1 MMKGKEKGRYYFA
14 MKQTP
19 LKQISVQLKR
29 LLCDARLCAL
39 NYFRKGKQAL
49 FEKTQGRSSL
59 ASELPFAS
67 DVNVTSNL
75 QTTFQRIKAAVQNA
89 FSQGKEHPVVVVIC
103 VCALVVSC
111 LAAGVSCAF
120 VDRTSANS
128 EMESQK
134 SVLVNDDPLISLKV
148 GDSAIAERLGGFS
161 VAQQGVLHF
170 SEEGGVVF
178 AQIGD
183 TAVQEA
189 VTDLFITISAIQG
202 ISSSEE
208 ALEAFS
214 LIEGMSEESDE
225 LLGDEL
231 AEAIRALESQGYEVG
246 CFFMNLDSGKG
257 VSYNLDTRIYGAS
270 SFKGIYAA
278 YLSEHLADGEVGLS
292 SSAISLMNASVRYSD
307 NTAFST
313 LRNSYDGAGFAGWI
327 ESCGVN
333 SDIVNDTHF
342 PRYSARESALLWFH
356 TYQYLQTGTEAANHL
371 RELFTQT
378 NVSFIREGVTNVL
391 SSDNEMSNDA
401 ASEERDESEE
411 SALNTDA
418 VVLNKAGWIA
428 STPRFS
434 GLCDAG
440 LIEYDGQT
448 YLISVMTSAPD
459 STSHR
464 DQVIEIA
471 EELFKAR

>member
-1 MMKGKEKGRYYFA
+1 MVKAKEKGRYYFA

-29 LLCDARLCAL
+29 LLRDVRLCVL
-39 NYFRKGKQAL
+39 NYFHKGKQAL
-49 FEKTQGRSSL
+49 FEEAQGRSSL
-59 ASELPFAS
+59 ASELSFAS
-67 DVNVTSNL
+67 DVNIASNL
-75 QTTFQRIKAAVQNA
+75 QTAFQRIKAAVQNA

-120 VDRTSANS
+120 VDRTSVNS

-134 SVLVNDDPLISLKV
+134 PVLVNDDPLVSFDA

-161 VAQQGVLHF
+161 ADQQGVLHF

-189 VTDLFITISAIQG
+189 VTDLFINVSAIQG

-214 LIEGMSEESDE
+214 LIEGMSEEPDE
-225 LLGDEL
+225 LPGDEL
-231 AEAIRALESQGYEVG
+231 TEAIRALESQGYEVG

-278 YLSEHLADGEVGLS
+278 YL
-292 SSAISLMNASVRYSD
+292 
-307 NTAFST
+307 
-313 LRNSYDGAGFAGWI
+313 
-327 ESCGVN
+327 
-333 SDIVNDTHF
+333 
-342 PRYSARESALLWFH
+342 
-356 TYQYLQTGTEAANHL
+356 
-371 RELFTQT
+371 T
-378 NVSFIREGVTNVL
+378 NI
-391 SSDNEMSNDA
+391 
-401 ASEERDESEE
+401 
-411 SALNTDA
+411 
-418 VVLNKAGWIA
+418 
-428 STPRFS
+428 
-434 GLCDAG
+434 
-440 LIEYDGQT
+440 
-448 YLISVMTSAPD
+448 
-459 STSHR
+459 
-464 DQVIEIA
+464 
-471 EELFKAR
+471 

>member
-1 MMKGKEKGRYYFA
+1 MCF
-14 MKQTP
+14 
-19 LKQISVQLKR
+19 
-29 LLCDARLCAL
+29 C
-39 NYFRKGKQAL
+39 
-49 FEKTQGRSSL
+49 
-59 ASELPFAS
+59 
-67 DVNVTSNL
+67 
-75 QTTFQRIKAAVQNA
+75 
-89 FSQGKEHPVVVVIC
+89 
-103 VCALVVSC
+103 
-111 LAAGVSCAF
+111 
-120 VDRTSANS
+120 DRTSANS

-391 SSDNEMSNDA
+391 SSENEMSNGA
-401 ASEERDESEE
+401 ASEERDESEG
-411 SALNTDA
+411 SATNTDA

-434 GLCDAG
+434 WSL
-440 LIEYDGQT
+440 
-448 YLISVMTSAPD
+448 
-459 STSHR
+459 
-464 DQVIEIA
+464 
-471 EELFKAR
+471 